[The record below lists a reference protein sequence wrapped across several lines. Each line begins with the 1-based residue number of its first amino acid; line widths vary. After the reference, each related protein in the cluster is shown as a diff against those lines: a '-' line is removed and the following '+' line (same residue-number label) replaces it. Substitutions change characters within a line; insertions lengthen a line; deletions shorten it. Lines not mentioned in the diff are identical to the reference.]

1 MEATIT
7 QAIPSKF
14 ALDPF
19 GIARLEVIKSSP
31 AAFYLRTIL
40 RF

>member
-1 MEATIT
+1 METTIT

-14 ALDPF
+14 ALNPL

-31 AAFYLRTIL
+31 VAFYLRTVL